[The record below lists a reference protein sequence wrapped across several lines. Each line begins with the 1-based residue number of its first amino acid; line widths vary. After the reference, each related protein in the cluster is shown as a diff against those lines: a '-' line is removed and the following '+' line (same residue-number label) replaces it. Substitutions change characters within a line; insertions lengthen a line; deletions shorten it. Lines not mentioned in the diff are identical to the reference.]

1 MADKD
6 KIPWEAPSEVPREE
20 VVKTS
25 QKVLAMPQIKTKV
38 REDIFRIKALEFN
51 WDIGTMVYEP
61 EDTSKIPTG
70 PDGKKVGIFLLHGG
84 MGDYK
89 SLDPLARMISGRF
102 GFKVASMT
110 FPGRLYL
117 LDPSRDWPA
126 DTLNP
131 DDSARTPLWTKEIR
145 ITRDQYEVVRDVSQR
160 NFYGTIISLRAEEG
174 TEFYDRM
181 AAWPAAFEEA
191 MKETCRRN
199 FQEDHYSIYVH
210 GHSTGGPFAM
220 IATQRIANKQTLA

>member
-1 MADKD
+1 M
-6 KIPWEAPSEVPREE
+6 
-20 VVKTS
+20 
-25 QKVLAMPQIKTKV
+25 
-38 REDIFRIKALEFN
+38 
-51 WDIGTMVYEP
+51 G
-61 EDTSKIPTG
+61 
-70 PDGKKVGIFLLHGG
+70 HGG
-84 MGDYK
+84 
-89 SLDPLARMISGRF
+89 LQISGSLGSNDLREVRF
-102 GFKVASMT
+102 QGCEHDFSWT
-110 FPGRLYL
+110 TLPSRS
-117 LDPSRDWPA
+117 SRDWPA

-160 NFYGTIISLRAEEG
+160 NFYGTIISLRAKEG

-220 IATQRIANKQTLA
+220 IAT